1 MFKFNKGVKNYI
13 NAVDKIKIP
22 ILHEENN
29 IEFVPRNKF
38 SFTKP
43 AFLSIAVVITF
54 LLTSINLPLNNKDIP
69 FSIKAYTGSESL
81 DLKEGENLELPSGH
95 VEDDTFVMQGLLISG
110 HISKINATYDNGD
123 VGYFGGDNNSELKT
137 TEYIGNHSG
146 VASQSKD
153 SPYMY
158 SIKFMDDEE
167 IEKKFLDGKKI
178 VDIPD
183 DNTEGSFSNEDVQD
197 ENTKDSYIPTINS
210 SCSYSTCSNTN
221 SSEFIVDDEFK
232 YNYILW
238 SPGKEFLKQLC
249 TTGIESISELPMA
262 NIHLTITF
270 TDGHTEEKDIHLA
283 FNRSGNLEINLS

>member
-1 MFKFNKGVKNYI
+1 MFRFNKGVKNYI
-13 NAVDKIKIP
+13 NAIDKIKIP
-22 ILHEENN
+22 VLREENC

-43 AFLSIAVVITF
+43 ALLAIAV
-54 LLTSINLPLNNKDIP
+54 LLTFFITSIDFSSNNTDIP
-69 FSIKAYTGSESL
+69 FSIKAYTGTSSI
-81 DLKEGENLELPSGH
+81 DLKEGETLELPSGH
-95 VEDDTFVMQGLLISG
+95 VEADTFVMQGLLING

-123 VGYFGGDNNSELKT
+123 VGYLGGNNTYELKT

-146 VASQSKD
+146 CATQSKD

-167 IEKKFLDGKKI
+167 IEKRFLDGKTI
-178 VDIPD
+178 VDVPD
-183 DNTEGSFSNEDVQD
+183 DNSTDNNSTNVD
-197 ENTKDSYIPTINS
+197 S
-210 SCSYSTCSNTN
+210 SCSYSSCSDTN
-221 SSEFIVDDEFK
+221 SAEFIVDDEFK

-238 SPGKEFLKQLC
+238 SPGKDFLKQLC
-249 TTGIESISELPMA
+249 TTGIESISELPKS

-270 TDGHTEEKDIHLA
+270 TDGHTEEKNIYLA